1 MKNSTLALL
10 LLIASNLMS
19 NELSWVDEQIQ
30 AIKPPRVGMQSRAV
44 SSIKDPFIFL
54 SNSKTKS
61 QTTRVQST
69 NIVNSAPIAKVALP
83 KKSLSLEIVM
93 NNTAMINGNWYKTG
107 DFIHGY
113 KIVKIGRISV
123 TLNNQN
129 KKLLLST
136 KSSSNKLKF
145 QK

>member
-1 MKNSTLALL
+1 MKNSTLALF

-30 AIKPPRVGMQSRAV
+30 AIKPPRIGMQNHDV

-54 SNSKTKS
+54 SKNKIKS
-61 QTTRVQST
+61 QTTQVQST

-93 NNTAMINGNWYKTG
+93 NNTAMINGSWYKVG

-129 KKLLLST
+129 KK
-136 KSSSNKLKF
+136 K
-145 QK
+145 